1 MKNKGT
7 GFLNFDHS
15 KLKILT
21 SQKMVQ
27 RLPTALAQIKAGN
40 NSKNLIN
47 KKRQIVYSLYQIKE
61 FTKNVCNNII
71 KSIQL

>member
-27 RLPTALAQIKAGN
+27 RLSTALAQIKAGN

-47 KKRQIVYSLYQIKE
+47 KKRQIVFSLYQIKE

>member
-47 KKRQIVYSLYQIKE
+47 KKRQIVFSLYQIKE